1 MVWTIVKKQLLLL
14 WRNPLHLLLLLGLPI
29 VLIFILGTG
38 LSGLMNQETPDVDI
52 RVAILN
58 HGDEKQEIARFL
70 EEMEE
75 TVREQVSITEI
86 EESMDNVAPMKMLE
100 NEVLGNDALKEMI
113 EVGYIKEKDKEAA
126 LQDYTAVIEIPED
139 FTYHFLQNMFLEN
152 EIDLEL
158 VVHGNKE
165 SSLGFSIVQSLLQ
178 RFEENYAL
186 GQLSANYDLDE
197 HVLQS
202 DGEEVFGE
210 ITSVNQE
217 KPVQAK
223 HYYTVAMAVMNV
235 LFIASTI
242 SFYTFEEKRLLVFDR
257 ILLANVSRWKYFFG
271 IFLSGIILALVQLG
285 IIFGFSRIF
294 FGVSWPNPSDM
305 MIFTFALSIAIGGLT
320 VFLTSIN
327 YRLHSEVVTT
337 IFSSIIIYVMALL
350 GGSFFPIGQFSDVI
364 SSLGNVT
371 PNGAALSAY
380 LNLLRGNS
388 LASVSNYIYFL
399 IGFGLVFLLLAMMTF
414 PKRRESR

>member
-1 MVWTIVKKQLLLL
+1 M
-14 WRNPLHLLLLLGLPI
+14 
-29 VLIFILGTG
+29 
-38 LSGLMNQETPDVDI
+38 
-52 RVAILN
+52 
-58 HGDEKQEIARFL
+58 
-70 EEMEE
+70 
-75 TVREQVSITEI
+75 
-86 EESMDNVAPMKMLE
+86 
-100 NEVLGNDALKEMI
+100 
-113 EVGYIKEKDKEAA
+113 
-126 LQDYTAVIEIPED
+126 
-139 FTYHFLQNMFLEN
+139 
-152 EIDLEL
+152 
-158 VVHGNKE
+158 
-165 SSLGFSIVQSLLQ
+165 
-178 RFEENYAL
+178 
-186 GQLSANYDLDE
+186 
-197 HVLQS
+197 
-202 DGEEVFGE
+202 
-210 ITSVNQE
+210 
-217 KPVQAK
+217 
-223 HYYTVAMAVMNV
+223 
-235 LFIASTI
+235 
-242 SFYTFEEKRLLVFDR
+242 
-257 ILLANVSRWKYFFG
+257 
-271 IFLSGIILALVQLG
+271 QLG